1 MDLDT
6 ITCISIVIHCVFI
19 IIAFISVIFYKTND
33 YVHIGPRN
41 NLTLINVP
49 VHTNNMYIVV
59 VSLLSLIRFTH
70 IGINRIGKLYFESVR
85 RVHTDDKTLINHIF
99 ISNMK
104 NYVDALSFLI
114 LVKAYMTQLG
124 FAIITIVA
132 SELMFMPLNSYYIK
146 LNNRYNKPQTKEILD
161 VTTINPM
168 FTQPKLVFD
177 NVYEDTESN

>member
-1 MDLDT
+1 MDLDS

-19 IIAFISVIFYKTND
+19 MFAFISIIFYKTND

-41 NLTLINVP
+41 NLTLINIP
-49 VHTNNMYIVV
+49 VKTNEMYIAVI
-59 VSLLSLIRFTH
+59 SILSLIRFTH
-70 IGINRIGKLYFESVR
+70 IAINRIGKLYFESVR
-85 RVHTDDKTLINHIF
+85 RTHSDDKTLISSIF

-114 LVKAYMTQLG
+114 LVKAFMTQLG
-124 FAIITIVA
+124 FAIITIVV
-132 SELMFMPLNSYYIK
+132 SELLFMPLNSYYIK
-146 LNNRYNKPQTKEILD
+146 LNNRYNKPHPKEVLE

-177 NVYEDTESN
+177 NVYEVTESY